1 MFSTVAGIAVTVII
15 LPIFCSIISLA
26 CAIVMGRD
34 AQRRPRPDKI
44 VWALAF
50 MMFALAAGTDAAGR
64 SLGWNE
70 VLARLYYATG
80 PALVVMYLAIGELY
94 LLAPD
99 RMKRYGVGATALCTA
114 FWVALVLNAPI
125 DAARLAD
132 DGWEAI
138 ERNGFMVLVTVL
150 INTIGTCIIVGG
162 TIWSAW
168 RFKRLGIMRNRMI
181 GCLLIALGTL
191 AVAAGGSLTR
201 LGHYEYLYIAMSV
214 GVTTIFAGVLWTR
227 RPDAAVNS
235 RPMTSSPSVALSEPG
250 VVAMPLIADAPDGHG
265 IAAMPTVDPTVR
277 PGEGIGTALGFI
289 EGHVLVLDSTGVDR
303 LCTEWSVPCDPRPV
317 MERGEARAIWTFRTL
332 LSAEAAT
339 RFDALSVP
347 ARRQIAELHACVLAP
362 DETASVMQTP
372 FEHRAMPPASAD
384 LMRPT
389 PVPFPVSAGLQPTMA
404 PFAPDEDDD
413 LHFPYA

>member
-1 MFSTVAGIAVTVII
+1 VII

-50 MMFALAAGTDAAGR
+50 LMFALAAGTDAAGR

-94 LLAPD
+94 LLAPE
-99 RMKRYGVGATALCTA
+99 RMKRFGVGATALCTA

-125 DAARLAD
+125 DGARLAD

-150 INTIGTCIIVGG
+150 INSIGTCIIVGG

-168 RFKRLGIMRNRMI
+168 RFQRRGIMRNRMI

-214 GVTTIFAGVLWTR
+214 GVAIIFAGVLWTR
-227 RPDAAVNS
+227 RPDAASQPGVE
-235 RPMTSSPSVALSEPG
+235 SSASVALAAAG
-250 VVAMPLIADAPDGHG
+250 VGLVLPEATASDFDLEGVAVMTDAAVPVVGL
-265 IAAMPTVDPTVR
+265 
-277 PGEGIGTALGFI
+277 GEGSATALGFI
-289 EGHVLVLDSTGVDR
+289 ERSILVLDDAGIDR
-303 LCTEWSVPCDPRPV
+303 LCSEWSVPRDSRPV
-317 MERGEARAIWTFRTL
+317 MERGEARAIWAFRAQL
-332 LSAEAAT
+332 NDEALP
-339 RFDALSVP
+339 RFDRLAVP

-362 DETASVMQTP
+362 DEMPSRTGSL
-372 FEHRAMPPASAD
+372 FEHRVAAESPAEVV
-384 LMRPT
+384 RPIA
-389 PVPFPVSAGLQPTMA
+389 PVPFPTSAGLQPTMT
-404 PFAPDEDDD
+404 PFVPDEDDD

>member
-1 MFSTVAGIAVTVII
+1 MII

-26 CAIVMGRD
+26 CAVVMGRD
-34 AQRRPRPDKI
+34 AQRRPRPDKV

-50 MMFALAAGTDAAGR
+50 LMFALAAGTDAAGR

-70 VLARLYYATG
+70 VLARFYYATG

-99 RMKRYGVGATALCTA
+99 RMKRFGVGATALCTA

-125 DAARLAD
+125 DTARLAD

-138 ERNGFMVLVTVL
+138 ERNGFMVFVTVL
-150 INTIGTCIIVGG
+150 INTVGTCIIVGG

-168 RFKRLGIMRNRMI
+168 RFRRRGIMRNRMI
-181 GCLLIALGTL
+181 GCLLIAVGTL

-214 GVTTIFAGVLWTR
+214 GVAIIFAGVLWTR
-227 RPDAAVNS
+227 RPDGVAASLHV
-235 RPMTSSPSVALSEPG
+235 
-250 VVAMPLIADAPDGHG
+250 APDVAEASVIPT
-265 IAAMPTVDPTVR
+265 IAIASATTEPDTAIAGAMNAVTGSVVHE
-277 PGEGIGTALGFI
+277 GERRSTALGFI
-289 EGHVLVLDSTGVDR
+289 EQSVLVLDDAGIDR
-303 LCTEWSVPCDPRPV
+303 LCTEWSVPRDSRPV
-317 MERGEARAIWTFRTL
+317 MERDEARAIWTFRSSLNAETML
-332 LSAEAAT
+332 L
-339 RFDALSVP
+339 FDALSVP

-362 DETASVMQTP
+362 ASEPESRFVHTITP
-372 FEHRAMPPASAD
+372 AVPTGVVRSAV
-384 LMRPT
+384 
-389 PVPFPVSAGLQPTMA
+389 PVPFPISAGLQPTMP
-404 PFAPDEDDD
+404 PFVPDDDDD

>member
-1 MFSTVAGIAVTVII
+1 MIV
-15 LPIFCSIISLA
+15 LPIFCSIISFA
-26 CAIVMGRD
+26 CAVVMGRD
-34 AQRRPRPDKI
+34 AKRRPRPDKI

-50 MMFALAAGTDAAGR
+50 LMFALAAGTDAAGR

-94 LLAPD
+94 LLAPE
-99 RMKRYGVGATALCTA
+99 RMKRFGVGATALCTA

-125 DAARLAD
+125 DGARLAD

-168 RFKRLGIMRNRMI
+168 RFKRLGIMRNRMV

-214 GVTTIFAGVLWTR
+214 GVAIIFAGVLWTR
-227 RPDAAVNS
+227 RPDA
-235 RPMTSSPSVALSEPG
+235 SV
-250 VVAMPLIADAPDGHG
+250 
-265 IAAMPTVDPTVR
+265 VR
-277 PGEGIGTALGFI
+277 PAVLSGDAAVMEPAPLAPSTSAEAIATGADSELSVGREGRATALGFI
-289 EGHVLVLDSTGVDR
+289 EQDVLSLDDADIDR
-303 LCTEWSVPCDPRPV
+303 LCTEWSVPRDPRPV
-317 MERGEARAIWTFRTL
+317 MARAEARAIWAFR
-332 LSAEAAT
+332 SALNLAAIA

-347 ARRQIAELHACVLAP
+347 ARRQIAELHATVLAP
-362 DETASVMQTP
+362 DETADAFAHGDLSTVPSEQRVEQRRM
-372 FEHRAMPPASAD
+372 AAASTGA
-384 LMRPT
+384 
-389 PVPFPVSAGLQPTMA
+389 PVPFPVSPGLQPTMP
-404 PFAPDEDDD
+404 PFVPDEEDD